1 MSLVIV
7 ESPGKCKTIQGY
19 LGHGWRVMASMGHLR
34 ALVPSLDSVGITKQ
48 FEPTYEWIKEK
59 AATIKAL
66 KEAAK
71 EATEIYVAAD
81 DDREGEFIAYSVCL
95 LLKLNPKTV
104 KRAVFHEITEA
115 AIQHAIHHPRHM
127 DMDRVHAQQARS
139 MLDMMI
145 GFTIS
150 PLLWKYVAPSLSA
163 GRCQT
168 PALRLVVER
177 EDAIQSFQATSSW
190 KLTATMRLA
199 SSSSPSF
206 GITMDDELE
215 DEESAQNYLELV
227 HATPTATVLQTST
240 KPWTESAPDPLM
252 TSTLQQ
258 QASALFHMNPQSTM
272 RIAQSL
278 YEAGHITYMRTDQA
292 VLSEDVKREA
302 REWVT
307 THVGPH
313 YVSGDTSFPHTPV
326 ETQASPHPSL
336 VETLHP
342 HTPLSGDTSFPHTPL
357 PWRESVAA
365 GDLKPPSASGGLK
378 GAAVPAQQ
386 AHEAIRPTHITTLQ
400 AGKDA
405 QEQKIYRLIWQRT
418 IQSVMSSARGE
429 TDHMTCQIDD
439 EFRWSTSWRR
449 TIHEGWKRIGQ
460 VANLDD
466 QEEEKEVPRHSLVPG
481 DRLEWTTM
489 KAEPKETKAQG
500 RYTEAQLVRAL
511 ETHGIGRPSTFAS
524 LLSVIQEKKYV
535 ECVDLPPRPVPVKE
549 WSIVPH
555 QWPPTVTALV
565 KQAGAEKKKMVPTP
579 LGRAALH
586 FLLTHVEDLFAYAFT
601 AHMERRL
608 DAIAEGTE
616 RGATL
621 LADIWRSYQDRYEGL
636 LQGPKGIQGAQGQ
649 QGAQVAQGPSGQ
661 SQDHV
666 KRRTFSG
673 GLLAVQTK
681 KGPLLLKEDKAG
693 TVFYGWPKKATWDS
707 LTDEEAHAFVKSHV
721 EEHTNTLGEWKGTPL
736 IRKKGKFG
744 EYVQWGTISV
754 SLVQGESLEALQARL
769 EAKEA
774 GGVLATFASYVIRNG
789 PYGPYIIKTSV
800 QKKQFVSL
808 PKGVDPAALTEK
820 EVAALYQLGLQSK
833 KKRPS

>member
-34 ALVPSLDSVGITKQ
+34 ALVPALDSVGITRE

-59 AATIKAL
+59 ATTIKAL

-104 KRAVFHEITEA
+104 KRAVFHEITET
-115 AIQHAIHHPRHM
+115 AIQQAIHHPRHM
-127 DMDRVHAQQARS
+127 DMNRVHAQQARS

-177 EDAIQSFQATSSW
+177 EDAIQSFQASSSW
-190 KLTATMRLA
+190 KLTAMMRPL
-199 SSSSPSF
+199 SSSSPASAF
-206 GITMDDELE
+206 LVTMDDELE

-227 HATPTATVLQTST
+227 HATPQATVLHTAT

-292 VLSEDVKREA
+292 VLSEDVKQEA
-302 REWVT
+302 REWVVAN
-307 THVGPH
+307 VGQNYIMAEGLKPTK
-313 YVSGDTSFPHTPV
+313 SLK
-326 ETQASPHPSL
+326 TQS
-336 VETLHP
+336 
-342 HTPLSGDTSFPHTPL
+342 
-357 PWRESVAA
+357 
-365 GDLKPPSASGGLK
+365 GDLKE
-378 GAAVPAQQ
+378 AVAAQQ

-418 IQSVMSSARGE
+418 VQSVMSSARGE
-429 TDHMTCQIDD
+429 TDHMTCQIDE

-460 VANLDD
+460 VANLDEED
-466 QEEEKEVPRHSLVPG
+466 EKAKEEKEVPRLVPG

-524 LLSVIQEKKYV
+524 LLSIIQEKKYV
-535 ECVDLPPRPVPVKE
+535 ECVDLPPRPVSVKE
-549 WSIVPH
+549 WSLVPH
-555 QWPPTVTALV
+555 QWPPTVTAFM
-565 KQAGAEKKKMVPTP
+565 KQVGAEKKKMVPTP
-579 LGRAALH
+579 LGRAVLH
-586 FLLTHVEDLFAYAFT
+586 FLLTHMEDLFAYAFT
-601 AHMERRL
+601 ARMERRL
-608 DAIAEGTE
+608 DSIAEGAE
-616 RGATL
+616 EGATL
-621 LADIWRSYQDRYEGL
+621 LADTWRSYQDRYEGL
-636 LQGPKGIQGAQGQ
+636 LQGQKGQQGPLGQQQEAQGAQL
-649 QGAQVAQGPSGQ
+649 
-661 SQDHV
+661 
-666 KRRTFSG
+666 KRRTFSE

-681 KGPLLLKEDKAG
+681 KGPLLLKEGATKED
-693 TVFYGWPKKATWDS
+693 TIFYGWPKKATWDS
-707 LTDEEAHAFVKSHV
+707 LTDEEAHAFVKSHQEEKKEQAGV
-721 EEHTNTLGEWKGTPL
+721 EIGAWKGTPM

-744 EYVQWGTISV
+744 EYVQWGTVSV

-774 GGVLATFASYVIRNG
+774 GGSAVLATFASYVIRNG
-789 PYGPYIIKTSV
+789 PYGPYIMKTSV
-800 QKKQFVSL
+800 QKKQYVSL

>member
-34 ALVPSLDSVGITKQ
+34 ALVPALDSVGITRE

-59 AATIKAL
+59 STTIKAL

-71 EATEIYVAAD
+71 DATEIYVAAD

-127 DMDRVHAQQARS
+127 DMNRVHAQQARA

-145 GFTIS
+145 GFTMS

-177 EDAIQSFQATSSW
+177 EDAIQSFQASSSW
-190 KLTATMRLA
+190 KLTAMMRPLA
-199 SSSSPSF
+199 SSSSSASASCF
-206 GITMDDELE
+206 GMTMDDELE

-227 HATPTATVLQTST
+227 HATPHATVLHTAT

-292 VLSEDVKREA
+292 VLSEDVKQEA
-302 REWVT
+302 REWVVAN
-307 THVGPH
+307 VGQN
-313 YVSGDTSFPHTPV
+313 YIMA
-326 ETQASPHPSL
+326 E
-336 VETLHP
+336 
-342 HTPLSGDTSFPHTPL
+342 
-357 PWRESVAA
+357 
-365 GDLKPPSASGGLK
+365 DLKPQAGVLK
-378 GAAVPAQQ
+378 EAVPAQQ

-418 IQSVMSSARGE
+418 VQSVMSSARGE
-429 TDHMTCQIDD
+429 TDHMTCRIDE

-460 VANLDD
+460 VANLDED
-466 QEEEKEVPRHSLVPG
+466 DEKAKEEKDTPRLVPG
-481 DRLEWTTM
+481 DRLEWTMM

-524 LLSVIQEKKYV
+524 LLSIIQEKKYV

-549 WSIVPH
+549 LSLVPN

-565 KQAGAEKKKMVPTP
+565 RQVGAEKKKMVPTP
-579 LGRAALH
+579 LGRAVLH
-586 FLLTHVEDLFAYAFT
+586 FLLTHMEDLFAYAFT
-601 AHMERRL
+601 ARMERRL

-616 RGATL
+616 EVAML
-621 LADIWRSYQDRYEGL
+621 LADTWRSYQDRYEGL
-636 LQGPKGIQGAQGQ
+636 LQGQQGPLGQ
-649 QGAQVAQGPSGQ
+649 QGSLGQQGPLGQQQGQ
-661 SQDHV
+661 SE
-666 KRRTFSG
+666 KRRTFSE

-681 KGPLLLKEDKAG
+681 KGPLLLKEGTKGD

-707 LTDEEAHAFVKSHV
+707 LTDEEAHAFVKSHTKEQ
-721 EEHTNTLGEWKGTPL
+721 EEEIGEWKGTPM

-744 EYVQWGTISV
+744 EYVQWGTVSV

-774 GGVLATFASYVIRNG
+774 GGSAVLATFASYVIRNG
-789 PYGPYIIKTSV
+789 PYGPYIMKTSV
-800 QKKQFVSL
+800 QKKQYVSL

>member
-1 MSLVIV
+1 
-7 ESPGKCKTIQGY
+7 
-19 LGHGWRVMASMGHLR
+19 MASMGHLR
-34 ALVPSLDSVGITKQ
+34 ALVPALDSVGITKQ

-115 AIQHAIHHPRHM
+115 AIQYAIRHPRHM
-127 DMDRVHAQQARS
+127 DMNRVHAQQARS

-190 KLTATMRLA
+190 KLTAMMRLA
-199 SSSSPSF
+199 SSSSSSSF
-206 GITMDDELE
+206 PMTMDDELE
-215 DEESAQNYLELV
+215 DEESAKNYLELV
-227 HATPTATVLQTST
+227 HATPQATVLHTAT
-240 KPWTESAPDPLM
+240 KAWTESAPDPLM

-302 REWVT
+302 REWV
-307 THVGPH
+307 VANMGPH
-313 YVSGDTSFPHTPV
+313 YIMA
-326 ETQASPHPSL
+326 E
-336 VETLHP
+336 
-342 HTPLSGDTSFPHTPL
+342 
-357 PWRESVAA
+357 
-365 GDLKPPSASGGLK
+365 DLKPPRAAGGLK
-378 GAAVPAQQ
+378 GASGGAKREGCGDTPAKGGQCVS

-429 TDHMTCQIDD
+429 TDHMTCRIDE

-460 VANLDD
+460 VANLDED
-466 QEEEKEVPRHSLVPG
+466 EDTKEENAVPRCVPG

-524 LLSVIQEKKYV
+524 LLSIIQEKKYV

-549 WSIVPH
+549 WSIVPR
-555 QWPPTVTALV
+555 QWPPTATALV
-565 KQAGAEKKKMVPTP
+565 KQVGAEKKKMVPTS
-579 LGRAALH
+579 LGRSVLH

-601 AHMERRL
+601 ARMEGRL
-608 DAIAEGTE
+608 DAIAEGSE
-616 RGATL
+616 EGATL
-621 LADIWRSYQDRYEGL
+621 LADTWRSYQDRYEGL
-636 LQGPKGIQGAQGQ
+636 LQGPKGQSQGQ
-649 QGAQVAQGPSGQ
+649 P
-661 SQDHV
+661 DHV
-666 KRRTFSG
+666 KRRTFSE

-681 KGPLLLKEDKAG
+681 KGPLLLKEGATKAD

-707 LTDEEAHAFVKSHV
+707 LTDEEAHAFVKSHAEELV
-721 EEHTNTLGEWKGTPL
+721 EIGEWKGTPM

-744 EYVQWGTISV
+744 EYVQWGAVSV

-774 GGVLATFASYVIRNG
+774 GGSAVIATFASYVIRNG
-789 PYGPYIIKTSV
+789 PYGPYIMKTSV
-800 QKKQFVSL
+800 QKKQYVSL
-808 PKGVDPAALTEK
+808 PKGVDPTALTEK

>member
-34 ALVPSLDSVGITKQ
+34 ALVPALDSVGITKQ

-115 AIQHAIHHPRHM
+115 AIQHAIQHPRHM
-127 DMDRVHAQQARS
+127 DMNRVHAQQARA

-177 EDAIQSFQATSSW
+177 EDAIQSFQASSSW
-190 KLTATMRLA
+190 KLTAMMRPA
-199 SSSSPSF
+199 SPSSSPPFSM
-206 GITMDDELE
+206 TMDDELE

-227 HATPTATVLQTST
+227 HATPHATVLHTAT

-292 VLSEDVKREA
+292 VLSEDVKQEA
-302 REWVT
+302 REWVVAN
-307 THVGPH
+307 VGPT
-313 YVSGDTSFPHTPV
+313 YVSGDTSFV
-326 ETQASPHPSL
+326 
-336 VETLHP
+336 LHKR
-342 HTPLSGDTSFPHTPL
+342 TPL

-365 GDLKPPSASGGLK
+365 GDLNPSSAGLK
-378 GAAVPAQQ
+378 GASAGAKREGYGDTPAKGGQCVS

-418 IQSVMSSARGE
+418 VQSIMSSARGE
-429 TDHMTCQIDD
+429 TDHMTCQIDE
-439 EFRWSTSWRR
+439 EFRWSTSWKR

-460 VANLDD
+460 VANLDEE
-466 QEEEKEVPRHSLVPG
+466 QEEKEKEKEKEAPRLVPG

-524 LLSVIQEKKYV
+524 LLSIIQEKKYV

-549 WSIVPH
+549 WSLVPH

-565 KQAGAEKKKMVPTP
+565 RQVGAEKKKMVPTP
-579 LGRAALH
+579 LGRAVLH
-586 FLLTHVEDLFAYAFT
+586 FLLTHMEDLFAYAFT
-601 AHMERRL
+601 ARMEWRL
-608 DAIAEGTE
+608 DAIAEGAE
-616 RGATL
+616 EGATL
-621 LADIWRSYQDRYEGL
+621 LADTWRSYQDRYEGL
-636 LQGPKGIQGAQGQ
+636 LQGQKDLKGQ
-649 QGAQVAQGPSGQ
+649 QVPLGP

-666 KRRTFSG
+666 KRRTFSE

-681 KGPLLLKEDKAG
+681 KGPLLLKEGATKAD

-707 LTDEEAHAFVKSHV
+707 LTDEEAHAFVKSHQEEKKEQAGV
-721 EEHTNTLGEWKGTPL
+721 EMGEWKGTPM

-744 EYVQWGTISV
+744 EYVQWGTVSV
-754 SLVQGESLEALQARL
+754 SLVQGESLDALQARL

-774 GGVLATFASYVIRNG
+774 GGSAVLATFASYVIRNG
-789 PYGPYIIKTSV
+789 PYGPYIMKTSV
-800 QKKQFVSL
+800 QKKQYVSL

>member
-34 ALVPSLDSVGITKQ
+34 ALVPALDSVGITRE

-59 AATIKAL
+59 ATTIKAL

-104 KRAVFHEITEA
+104 KRAVFHEITET
-115 AIQHAIHHPRHM
+115 AIQQAIHHPRHM
-127 DMDRVHAQQARS
+127 DMNRVHAQQARS

-177 EDAIQSFQATSSW
+177 EDAIQSFQASSSW
-190 KLTATMRLA
+190 KLTAMMRPL
-199 SSSSPSF
+199 SSSSPASAF
-206 GITMDDELE
+206 LVTMDDELE

-227 HATPTATVLQTST
+227 HATPQATVLHTAT

-292 VLSEDVKREA
+292 VLSEDVKQEA
-302 REWVT
+302 REWVVAN
-307 THVGPH
+307 VGQN
-313 YVSGDTSFPHTPV
+313 YIMAEDLK
-326 ETQASPHPSL
+326 TQ
-336 VETLHP
+336 
-342 HTPLSGDTSFPHTPL
+342 
-357 PWRESVAA
+357 A
-365 GDLKPPSASGGLK
+365 GDLKE
-378 GAAVPAQQ
+378 AVAAQQ

-418 IQSVMSSARGE
+418 VQSVMSSARGE
-429 TDHMTCQIDD
+429 TDHMTCQIDE

-460 VANLDD
+460 VANLDEED
-466 QEEEKEVPRHSLVPG
+466 EKAKEEKEVPRLVPG

-524 LLSVIQEKKYV
+524 LLSIIQEKKYV
-535 ECVDLPPRPVPVKE
+535 ECVDLPPRPVSVKE
-549 WSIVPH
+549 WSLVPH
-555 QWPPTVTALV
+555 QWPPTVTAFM
-565 KQAGAEKKKMVPTP
+565 KQVGAEKKKMVPTP
-579 LGRAALH
+579 LGRAVLH
-586 FLLTHVEDLFAYAFT
+586 FLLTHMEDLFAYAFT
-601 AHMERRL
+601 ARMERRL
-608 DAIAEGTE
+608 DSIAEGAE
-616 RGATL
+616 EGATL
-621 LADIWRSYQDRYEGL
+621 LADTWRSYQDRYEGL
-636 LQGPKGIQGAQGQ
+636 LQGQKGQQGPLGQQQEAQGAQL
-649 QGAQVAQGPSGQ
+649 
-661 SQDHV
+661 
-666 KRRTFSG
+666 KRRTFSE

-681 KGPLLLKEDKAG
+681 KGPLLLKEGATKED
-693 TVFYGWPKKATWDS
+693 TIFYGWPKKATWDS
-707 LTDEEAHAFVKSHV
+707 LTDEEAHAFVKSHQEEKKEQAGV
-721 EEHTNTLGEWKGTPL
+721 EIGAWKGTPM

-744 EYVQWGTISV
+744 EYVQWGTVSV
-754 SLVQGESLEALQARL
+754 SLVQGESLEALQASL

-774 GGVLATFASYVIRNG
+774 GGSAVLATFASYVIRNG
-789 PYGPYIIKTSV
+789 PYGPYIMKTSV
-800 QKKQFVSL
+800 QKKQYVSL

>member
-1 MSLVIV
+1 
-7 ESPGKCKTIQGY
+7 
-19 LGHGWRVMASMGHLR
+19 MASMGHLR
-34 ALVPSLDSVGITKQ
+34 ALVPALDSVGIAKQ

-104 KRAVFHEITEA
+104 KRSVFHEITEA
-115 AIQHAIHHPRHM
+115 AIQHAIRHPRHM
-127 DMDRVHAQQARS
+127 DMNRVHAQQARS

-190 KLTATMRLA
+190 KLTAMMRLA
-199 SSSSPSF
+199 SSSSLSSPSSSPF
-206 GITMDDELE
+206 PMTMDDELE
-215 DEESAQNYLELV
+215 DEASAQNYLELV
-227 HATPTATVLQTST
+227 HATPHATVLHTSM
-240 KPWTESAPDPLM
+240 KAWTESAPDPLM

-307 THVGPH
+307 AHVGPH
-313 YVSGDTSFPHTPV
+313 YVSPEDLKAP
-326 ETQASPHPSL
+326 
-336 VETLHP
+336 
-342 HTPLSGDTSFPHTPL
+342 
-357 PWRESVAA
+357 SVA
-365 GDLKPPSASGGLK
+365 GGLK
-378 GAAVPAQQ
+378 GSAGGAKREGCGQSSLAEAASLVDTPAKGGQCVSAQQ
-386 AHEAIRPTHITTLQ
+386 AHEAIRPTHLTTLQ

-429 TDHMTCQIDD
+429 TDHMTCQIDE

-460 VANLDD
+460 VANLDED
-466 QEEEKEVPRHSLVPG
+466 EEEKEAPRRSLVPG

-565 KQAGAEKKKMVPTP
+565 KQVGAEKKKMVPTP

-616 RGATL
+616 EGATL
-621 LADIWRSYQDRYEGL
+621 LADTWRSYQDRYEGL
-636 LQGPKGIQGAQGQ
+636 LQGQKGQQGQ
-649 QGAQVAQGPSGQ
+649 QGAQGQ
-661 SQDHV
+661 QDHV
-666 KRRTFSG
+666 KRRTFSE

-681 KGPLLLKEDKAG
+681 KGPLLLKEGATKAD

-707 LTDEEAHAFVKSHV
+707 LTDEEAHAFVKSHA
-721 EEHTNTLGEWKGTPL
+721 EEQEGEEIGEWKGTPM

-744 EYVQWGTISV
+744 EYVQWGAVSV

-769 EAKEA
+769 EAKET
-774 GGVLATFASYVIRNG
+774 GGSAVLATFASYVIRNG
-789 PYGPYIIKTSV
+789 PYGPYIMKTSI
-800 QKKQFVSL
+800 QKKQYVSL

>member
-34 ALVPSLDSVGITKQ
+34 ALVPALDSVGITKQ

-81 DDREGEFIAYSVCL
+81 DDREGEFIAYSVI
-95 LLKLNPKTV
+95 
-104 KRAVFHEITEA
+104 R
-115 AIQHAIHHPRHM
+115 HPRHM
-127 DMDRVHAQQARS
+127 DMNRVHAQQARS

-190 KLTATMRLA
+190 KLTAMMRLA
-199 SSSSPSF
+199 SSPSSSF
-206 GITMDDELE
+206 PMTMDDELE
-215 DEESAQNYLELV
+215 DEESAKNYLELV
-227 HATPTATVLQTST
+227 HATPQATVLHTAT
-240 KPWTESAPDPLM
+240 KAWTESAPDPLM

-302 REWVT
+302 REWVVAN
-307 THVGPH
+307 VGPH
-313 YVSGDTSFPHTPV
+313 YVSP
-326 ETQASPHPSL
+326 E
-336 VETLHP
+336 
-342 HTPLSGDTSFPHTPL
+342 
-357 PWRESVAA
+357 
-365 GDLKPPSASGGLK
+365 DLKPPRAAGGLK
-378 GAAVPAQQ
+378 GASGGAKREGCGQSSLAEAASLVDTPAKGGQCVS

-429 TDHMTCQIDD
+429 TDHMTCRIDE

-460 VANLDD
+460 VANLDED
-466 QEEEKEVPRHSLVPG
+466 EDTKEENAVPRCVPG

-524 LLSVIQEKKYV
+524 LLSIIQEKKYV

-565 KQAGAEKKKMVPTP
+565 KQVGAEKKKMVPTS
-579 LGRAALH
+579 LGRSVLH

-601 AHMERRL
+601 ARMERRL
-608 DAIAEGTE
+608 DAIAEGSE
-616 RGATL
+616 EGATL
-621 LADIWRSYQDRYEGL
+621 LADTWRSYQDRYEGL
-636 LQGPKGIQGAQGQ
+636 LQGPKGQSQGQQGAQGQ
-649 QGAQVAQGPSGQ
+649 QVAQGPQGPQGAQGQ
-661 SQDHV
+661 PDHV
-666 KRRTFSG
+666 KRRTFSE

-681 KGPLLLKEDKAG
+681 KGPLLLKEGATKAD

-707 LTDEEAHAFVKSHV
+707 LTDEEAHAFVRQTEQAAERV
-721 EEHTNTLGEWKGTPL
+721 ELGEWKGTPM

-744 EYVQWGTISV
+744 EYVQWGAVSV

-774 GGVLATFASYVIRNG
+774 GGSAVIVTFASYVIRNG
-789 PYGPYIIKTSV
+789 PYGPYIMKTSV
-800 QKKQFVSL
+800 QKKQYVSL
-808 PKGVDPAALTEK
+808 PKGVDPTALAEK

>member
-34 ALVPSLDSVGITKQ
+34 ALVPALESVGITRE

-71 EATEIYVAAD
+71 EATEVYVAAD

-95 LLKLNPKTV
+95 LLKLNPKTA

-127 DMDRVHAQQARS
+127 DMNRVHAQQARS

-190 KLTATMRLA
+190 KLTAMMRPLYA
-199 SSSSPSF
+199 SSSAVPSPAF
-206 GITMDDELE
+206 LVTMDDELE

-227 HATPTATVLQTST
+227 HATPHATVLHTAT
-240 KPWTESAPDPLM
+240 KPWKESAPDPLM

-302 REWVT
+302 REWVADN
-307 THVGPH
+307 VGPH
-313 YVSGDTSFPHTPV
+313 YVSPEDLKAP
-326 ETQASPHPSL
+326 
-336 VETLHP
+336 
-342 HTPLSGDTSFPHTPL
+342 
-357 PWRESVAA
+357 SVAA
-365 GDLKPPSASGGLK
+365 GDLKPTKGLK
-378 GAAVPAQQ
+378 GASGDLKEAVAAQQ
-386 AHEAIRPTHITTLQ
+386 AHEAIRPTHIATLQ

-418 IQSVMSSARGE
+418 VQSVMSSARGE
-429 TDHMTCQIDD
+429 TDQMTCRIDE

-460 VANLDD
+460 VANLD
-466 QEEEKEVPRHSLVPG
+466 QEEQEKKKEEKEAQQEKDSPLRSLTPG

-535 ECVDLPPRPVPVKE
+535 VCMDLPPRPVPVKE
-549 WSIVPH
+549 WSLVPH
-555 QWPPTVTALV
+555 QWPPTVTASV
-565 KQAGAEKKKMVPTP
+565 KQVGAEKKKMVPTP

-586 FLLTHVEDLFAYAFT
+586 FLLTHMEDLFAYTFT

-608 DAIAEGTE
+608 DAIAEGE
-616 RGATL
+616 EEGAIL
-621 LADIWRSYQDRYEGL
+621 LRDIWRSYQDRYEGL
-636 LQGPKGIQGAQGQ
+636 LQGPKGPQEPKGPQGPQGPQGQ
-649 QGAQVAQGPSGQ
+649 QGQ
-661 SQDHV
+661 QDHV
-666 KRRTFSG
+666 KRRTFSE

-681 KGPLLLKEDKAG
+681 KGPLLLKEGATKAD

-707 LTDEEAHAFVKSHV
+707 LTDEEAHAFVKSHAKEQM
-721 EEHTNTLGEWKGTPL
+721 EETLGEWKGTPM

-744 EYVQWGTISV
+744 EYVQWGAISV

-774 GGVLATFASYVIRNG
+774 GGSAVLATFASYVIRNG
-789 PYGPYIIKTSV
+789 PYGPYIMKTSV
-800 QKKQFVSL
+800 QKKQYVSL

>member
-19 LGHGWRVMASMGHLR
+19 LGQGWRVMASMGHLR
-34 ALVPSLDSVGITKQ
+34 ALVPALDSVGITKQ

-115 AIQHAIHHPRHM
+115 AIQHAIRHPRHM
-127 DMDRVHAQQARS
+127 DMNRVHAQQARS

-190 KLTATMRLA
+190 KLTAMMRPLV
-199 SSSSPSF
+199 SSLPSPLPF
-206 GITMDDELE
+206 GMTMDDELE

-227 HATPTATVLQTST
+227 HATPHATVLHTST
-240 KPWTESAPDPLM
+240 KAWTESAPDPLM

-292 VLSEDVKREA
+292 VLSEDVKKEA

-307 THVGPH
+307 THVGPT
-313 YVSGDTSFPHTPV
+313 YVSP
-326 ETQASPHPSL
+326 E
-336 VETLHP
+336 
-342 HTPLSGDTSFPHTPL
+342 
-357 PWRESVAA
+357 
-365 GDLKPPSASGGLK
+365 DLKPTAGGLK
-378 GAAVPAQQ
+378 EAVAAQQ

-418 IQSVMSSARGE
+418 VQSIMSSARGE
-429 TDHMTCQIDD
+429 TDHMTCHIDE

-460 VANLDD
+460 VANLDED
-466 QEEEKEVPRHSLVPG
+466 EEGKDKKEQDSPLRSLVPG

-549 WSIVPH
+549 WSLVPH
-555 QWPPTVTALV
+555 QWPPTATALV
-565 KQAGAEKKKMVPTP
+565 KQVGAEKKKMVPTP

-586 FLLTHVEDLFAYAFT
+586 FLLTHMEDLFAYSFT

-608 DAIAEGTE
+608 DAIAEGAE
-616 RGATL
+616 EGVTL
-621 LADIWRSYQDRYEGL
+621 LADTWRSYQDRYERL
-636 LQGPKGIQGAQGQ
+636 LQGPKDLQGQ
-649 QGAQVAQGPSGQ
+649 PDTQGKQGQP
-661 SQDHV
+661 DHV
-666 KRRTFSG
+666 KRRTFSE

-681 KGPLLLKEDKAG
+681 KGPLLLKEGATKGD
-693 TVFYGWPKKATWDS
+693 TIFYGWPKKATWDS
-707 LTDEEAHAFVKSHV
+707 LTDEEAHAFVKSQAK
-721 EEHTNTLGEWKGTPL
+721 EQAELGEWKGTPL

-744 EYVQWGTISV
+744 EYVQWGTVSV

-769 EAKEA
+769 EAKET
-774 GGVLATFASYVIRNG
+774 GGSAVLATFASYVIRNG
-789 PYGPYIIKTSV
+789 PYGPYIMKTSV
-800 QKKQFVSL
+800 QKKQYVSL
-808 PKGVDPAALTEK
+808 PNGVDPAALTEK

>member
-34 ALVPSLDSVGITKQ
+34 ALVPALDSVGITKQ

-127 DMDRVHAQQARS
+127 DMNRVHAQQARA

-177 EDAIQSFQATSSW
+177 EDAIQSFQASSSW
-190 KLTATMRLA
+190 KLTAMMRPL
-199 SSSSPSF
+199 SSSSPASAF
-206 GITMDDELE
+206 LVTMDDELE

-227 HATPTATVLQTST
+227 HATPHATVLHTAT

-292 VLSEDVKREA
+292 VLSEDVKQEA

-307 THVGPH
+307 TNVGPT
-313 YVSGDTSFPHTPV
+313 YL
-326 ETQASPHPSL
+326 SPEDLKP
-336 VETLHP
+336 
-342 HTPLSGDTSFPHTPL
+342 D
-357 PWRESVAA
+357 SVAA
-365 GDLKPPSASGGLK
+365 GLKGASGGAKREGCGDTPAK
-378 GAAVPAQQ
+378 GGQCVS

-418 IQSVMSSARGE
+418 VQSVMSSARGE
-429 TDHMTCQIDD
+429 TDHMRCRIDE

-460 VANLDD
+460 VANLDEE
-466 QEEEKEVPRHSLVPG
+466 QEQEEKEKEKEKVVPRLVPG

-524 LLSVIQEKKYV
+524 LLSIIQEKKYV

-549 WSIVPH
+549 WSLVPH

-565 KQAGAEKKKMVPTP
+565 KQVGAEKKKMVPTP
-579 LGRAALH
+579 LGRAVLH
-586 FLLTHVEDLFAYAFT
+586 FLLTHMEDLFAYTFT

-608 DAIAEGTE
+608 DAIAEGGE
-616 RGATL
+616 EGATL
-621 LADIWRSYQDRYEGL
+621 LRDTWRSYQDRYEGL
-636 LQGPKGIQGAQGQ
+636 LQGPSGQLQGAQDPKDQ
-649 QGAQVAQGPSGQ
+649 
-661 SQDHV
+661 HV
-666 KRRTFSG
+666 KRRTFSE

-681 KGPLLLKEDKAG
+681 KGPLLLKEGITKAD

-707 LTDEEAHAFVKSHV
+707 LTNEEAHAFVKSHQEEKKEQAGV
-721 EEHTNTLGEWKGTPL
+721 EVGEWKGTPM

-744 EYVQWGTISV
+744 EYVQWGAISV

-774 GGVLATFASYVIRNG
+774 GGSAVLATFASYVIRNG
-789 PYGPYIIKTSV
+789 PYGPYIMKTSV
-800 QKKQFVSL
+800 QKKQYVSL

>member
-34 ALVPSLDSVGITKQ
+34 ALVPALESVGITKQ

-127 DMDRVHAQQARS
+127 DMNRVHAQQARS

-190 KLTATMRLA
+190 KLTAMMRPLSA
-199 SSSSPSF
+199 PSSAPF

-227 HATPTATVLQTST
+227 HATPHATVLHTAT

-302 REWVT
+302 REWVADN
-307 THVGPH
+307 VGPT
-313 YVSGDTSFPHTPV
+313 YVSP
-326 ETQASPHPSL
+326 E
-336 VETLHP
+336 
-342 HTPLSGDTSFPHTPL
+342 
-357 PWRESVAA
+357 
-365 GDLKPPSASGGLK
+365 DLKAAAAGGLK
-378 GAAVPAQQ
+378 EAVAAQQ

-418 IQSVMSSARGE
+418 VQSVMSSARGE
-429 TDHMTCQIDD
+429 TDHMTCRIDE

-460 VANLDD
+460 VANLD
-466 QEEEKEVPRHSLVPG
+466 QEDDEKEKEVPRHSLTPG
-481 DRLEWTTM
+481 DRLEWMSM

-549 WSIVPH
+549 WSLVPH
-555 QWPPTVTALV
+555 QWPPTATSLV
-565 KQAGAEKKKMVPTP
+565 KQVGAEKKKMVPTP

-586 FLLTHVEDLFAYAFT
+586 FLLTHMEDLFAYTFT

-608 DAIAEGTE
+608 DAIAEGE
-616 RGATL
+616 EEVVTL
-621 LADIWRSYQDRYEGL
+621 LRDTWRSYQDRYEGL
-636 LQGPKGIQGAQGQ
+636 LQGQQAPLGQ
-649 QGAQVAQGPSGQ
+649 QGQP
-661 SQDHV
+661 DHV
-666 KRRTFSG
+666 KRRTFSE

-681 KGPLLLKEDKAG
+681 KGPLLLKEGSTKAD

-707 LTDEEAHAFVKSHV
+707 LTDEEAHAFVKSQKEQAEQAEQV
-721 EEHTNTLGEWKGTPL
+721 VGEWKGTPM

-744 EYVQWGTISV
+744 EYVQWGAISV
-754 SLVQGESLEALQARL
+754 SLVQGESMEALQARL

-774 GGVLATFASYVIRNG
+774 GGSAVLATFASYVIRNG
-789 PYGPYIIKTSV
+789 PYGPYIMKTSV
-800 QKKQFVSL
+800 QKKQYVSL

>member
-34 ALVPSLDSVGITKQ
+34 ALVPALDSVGITRE

-127 DMDRVHAQQARS
+127 DMNRVHAQQARS

-190 KLTATMRLA
+190 KLTAMMRPLTA
-199 SSSSPSF
+199 SASAPSPAPF

-227 HATPTATVLQTST
+227 HATPIATVLHTAT

-302 REWVT
+302 REWVVAN
-307 THVGPH
+307 VGPT
-313 YVSGDTSFPHTPV
+313 YI
-326 ETQASPHPSL
+326 SP
-336 VETLHP
+336 E
-342 HTPLSGDTSFPHTPL
+342 
-357 PWRESVAA
+357 
-365 GDLKPPSASGGLK
+365 DLKPISGGLK
-378 GAAVPAQQ
+378 EAVAAQQ

-418 IQSVMSSARGE
+418 VQSIMSSARGE
-429 TDHMTCQIDD
+429 TDHMTCRIDE

-460 VANLDD
+460 VANLD
-466 QEEEKEVPRHSLVPG
+466 QEDEKEDNKDSPLRSLVPG

-549 WSIVPH
+549 WSLVPH
-555 QWPPTVTALV
+555 QWPPTSTSLV
-565 KQAGAEKKKMVPTP
+565 KQVGAEKKKMVPTP

-586 FLLTHVEDLFAYAFT
+586 FLLTHMEDLFAYTFT

-608 DAIAEGTE
+608 DAIAEGE
-616 RGATL
+616 EEVVTL
-621 LADIWRSYQDRYEGL
+621 LSDTWRSYQDRYEGL
-636 LQGPKGIQGAQGQ
+636 LKGPSGPKGQQAPLGQQASLGQ
-649 QGAQVAQGPSGQ
+649 QGQP
-661 SQDHV
+661 DHV
-666 KRRTFSG
+666 KRRTFSE

-681 KGPLLLKEDKAG
+681 KGPLLLKEGATKGD

-707 LTDEEAHAFVKSHV
+707 LTDEEAHAFVKSHQ
-721 EEHTNTLGEWKGTPL
+721 ELGETLGEWKGTPM

-744 EYVQWGTISV
+744 EYVQWGVISV

-774 GGVLATFASYVIRNG
+774 GGSAVLATFASYVIRNG
-789 PYGPYIIKTSV
+789 PYGPYIMKTSV
-800 QKKQFVSL
+800 QKKQYVSL

>member
-1 MSLVIV
+1 M
-7 ESPGKCKTIQGY
+7 
-19 LGHGWRVMASMGHLR
+19 
-34 ALVPSLDSVGITKQ
+34 
-48 FEPTYEWIKEK
+48 
-59 AATIKAL
+59 
-66 KEAAK
+66 
-71 EATEIYVAAD
+71 
-81 DDREGEFIAYSVCL
+81 
-95 LLKLNPKTV
+95 
-104 KRAVFHEITEA
+104 
-115 AIQHAIHHPRHM
+115 
-127 DMDRVHAQQARS
+127 
-139 MLDMMI
+139 
-145 GFTIS
+145 
-150 PLLWKYVAPSLSA
+150 
-163 GRCQT
+163 
-168 PALRLVVER
+168 
-177 EDAIQSFQATSSW
+177 
-190 KLTATMRLA
+190 
-199 SSSSPSF
+199 
-206 GITMDDELE
+206 TMDDELE
-215 DEESAQNYLELV
+215 DEASAQNYLELV
-227 HATPTATVLQTST
+227 HATPHATVLHTST
-240 KPWTESAPDPLM
+240 KAWTESAPDPLM

-307 THVGPH
+307 AHVGPH
-313 YVSGDTSFPHTPV
+313 YVSPEGLKAP
-326 ETQASPHPSL
+326 
-336 VETLHP
+336 
-342 HTPLSGDTSFPHTPL
+342 
-357 PWRESVAA
+357 SVA
-365 GDLKPPSASGGLK
+365 GGLK
-378 GAAVPAQQ
+378 GAAEGLKGAAEGAKREGCGDTPAKGGQCVSAQQ
-386 AHEAIRPTHITTLQ
+386 AHEAIRPTHIMTLQ

-429 TDHMTCQIDD
+429 TDHMTCQIDE

-460 VANLDD
+460 VANLDED
-466 QEEEKEVPRHSLVPG
+466 EEEKDKKEQDSPLRALVPG

-555 QWPPTVTALV
+555 QWPPTATASV
-565 KQAGAEKKKMVPTP
+565 KQVGAEKKKMVPTP

-586 FLLTHVEDLFAYAFT
+586 FLLTHMEDLFAYAFT

-616 RGATL
+616 EGATL
-621 LADIWRSYQDRYEGL
+621 LSDTWRSYQDRYEGL
-636 LQGPKGIQGAQGQ
+636 LQGQQGAQGAQGQ
-649 QGAQVAQGPSGQ
+649 QGAQGA
-661 SQDHV
+661 QDHV
-666 KRRTFSG
+666 KRRTFSE

-681 KGPLLLKEDKAG
+681 KGPLLLKEGATKAD

-707 LTDEEAHAFVKSHV
+707 LTDEEAHAFVKSQAKEQHG
-721 EEHTNTLGEWKGTPL
+721 ETLGEWKGTPM

-744 EYVQWGTISV
+744 EYVQWGTVSV

-769 EAKEA
+769 EAKET
-774 GGVLATFASYVIRNG
+774 GGSAVLATFASYVIRNG
-789 PYGPYIIKTSV
+789 PYGPYIMKTSI
-800 QKKQFVSL
+800 QKKQYVSL

>member
-7 ESPGKCKTIQGY
+7 ESPGKCKTIQEY

-34 ALVPSLDSVGITKQ
+34 ALVPALDSVGITRE

-81 DDREGEFIAYSVCL
+81 DDREGEFIAYSICL

-104 KRAVFHEITEA
+104 KRAVFHEITEV
-115 AIQHAIHHPRHM
+115 AIQHAIRHPRHM
-127 DMDRVHAQQARS
+127 DMNRVHAQQARA

-145 GFTIS
+145 GFTMS

-177 EDAIQSFQATSSW
+177 EDAIQSFQASSSW
-190 KLTATMRLA
+190 KLTATMRALL
-199 SSSSPSF
+199 SPPSLSSPF
-206 GITMDDELE
+206 GMTMDDELE

-227 HATPTATVLQTST
+227 HATPHATVLHTAT

-292 VLSEDVKREA
+292 VLSEEVKREA
-302 REWVT
+302 REWVVAN
-307 THVGPH
+307 VGPT
-313 YVSGDTSFPHTPV
+313 YVSPAGLKP
-326 ETQASPHPSL
+326 
-336 VETLHP
+336 
-342 HTPLSGDTSFPHTPL
+342 
-357 PWRESVAA
+357 AA
-365 GDLKPPSASGGLK
+365 GDLK
-378 GAAVPAQQ
+378 AAVAAQQ
-386 AHEAIRPTHITTLQ
+386 AHEAIRPTHLTTLQ

-405 QEQKIYRLIWQRT
+405 QEQRVYRLIWQRT
-418 IQSVMSSARGE
+418 IQSVMCSAKGE
-429 TDHMTCQIDD
+429 TDHLTCQIDND
-439 EFRWSTSWRR
+439 EFQWSTSWRR

-460 VANLDD
+460 VANLD
-466 QEEEKEVPRHSLVPG
+466 EESDHKDDGEKKDAPLRSLVPG

-524 LLSVIQEKKYV
+524 LLSIIQEKNYV
-535 ECVDLPPRPVPVKE
+535 TCVDLPSRPVPVTE

-555 QWPPTVTALV
+555 QWPPTATALV
-565 KQAGAEKKKMVPTP
+565 KQVGAEKKKMVPTP
-579 LGRAALH
+579 LGRSVLH
-586 FLLTHVEDLFAYAFT
+586 FLLTHMEDLFAYAFT

-608 DAIAEGTE
+608 DAIAEGAE
-616 RGATL
+616 RGTTL

-636 LQGPKGIQGAQGQ
+636 LQQKAQGGQ
-649 QGAQVAQGPSGQ
+649 QKA
-661 SQDHV
+661 QDHV

-681 KGPLLLKEDKAG
+681 KGPLLLKEGATKAD

-707 LTDEEAHAFVKSHV
+707 LTDEEAHAFVNHHQ
-721 EEHTNTLGEWKGTPL
+721 EEQHGETLGEWKGTPM

-744 EYVQWGTISV
+744 EYVQWGTVSV
-754 SLVQGESLEALQARL
+754 SLVQGETLDALQSRL
-769 EAKEA
+769 EAKDA
-774 GGVLATFASYVIRNG
+774 GGSAVLATFASYVIRNG
-789 PYGPYIIKTSV
+789 PYGPYIMKTSV
-800 QKKQFVSL
+800 QKKQYVSL

-833 KKRPS
+833 KRRPS

>member
-19 LGHGWRVMASMGHLR
+19 LGQGWRVMASMGHLR
-34 ALVPSLDSVGITKQ
+34 ALVPALDSVGITKQ

-66 KEAAK
+66 KEVAK

-115 AIQHAIHHPRHM
+115 AIQHAIRHPRHM
-127 DMDRVHAQQARS
+127 DMNRVHAQQARS

-190 KLTATMRLA
+190 KLTAMMRPLA
-199 SSSSPSF
+199 SSSPSPF
-206 GITMDDELE
+206 GMTMDDELE

-227 HATPTATVLQTST
+227 HATPHATVLHTST
-240 KPWTESAPDPLM
+240 KAWTESAPDPLM

-292 VLSEDVKREA
+292 VLSEDVKKEA

-307 THVGPH
+307 AHVGPT
-313 YVSGDTSFPHTPV
+313 YI
-326 ETQASPHPSL
+326 SP
-336 VETLHP
+336 E
-342 HTPLSGDTSFPHTPL
+342 
-357 PWRESVAA
+357 
-365 GDLKPPSASGGLK
+365 DLKGTAGGLK
-378 GAAVPAQQ
+378 EAVPAQQ
-386 AHEAIRPTHITTLQ
+386 AHEAIRPTHIATLQ

-418 IQSVMSSARGE
+418 VQSIMSSARGE
-429 TDHMTCQIDD
+429 TDHMTCQIDE

-460 VANLDD
+460 VANLDE
-466 QEEEKEVPRHSLVPG
+466 QEDEKERDNKDSPLRSLAPG

-535 ECVDLPPRPVPVKE
+535 ECVDLPSRPVPVKE
-549 WSIVPH
+549 WSLVPH
-555 QWPPTVTALV
+555 QWPPTATALV
-565 KQAGAEKKKMVPTP
+565 KQVGAEKKKMVPTP

-586 FLLTHVEDLFAYAFT
+586 FLLTHMEDLFAYTFT

-608 DAIAEGTE
+608 DAIAEGAE
-616 RGATL
+616 EGVTL
-621 LADIWRSYQDRYEGL
+621 LADTWRSYQDRYEGL
-636 LQGPKGIQGAQGQ
+636 LQGPKGQQGAQGQ
-649 QGAQVAQGPSGQ
+649 QYA
-661 SQDHV
+661 HV
-666 KRRTFSG
+666 KRSTFSE

-681 KGPLLLKEDKAG
+681 KGPLLLKEGATKAD

-707 LTDEEAHAFVKSHV
+707 LTDEEAHAFVKSQKEQAEQV
-721 EEHTNTLGEWKGTPL
+721 VGEWKGTPL

-744 EYVQWGTISV
+744 EYVQWGTMSV
-754 SLVQGESLEALQARL
+754 SLVQGESLEALRARL

-774 GGVLATFASYVIRNG
+774 GGSAVLATFASYVIRNG
-789 PYGPYIIKTSV
+789 PYGPYIMKTSV
-800 QKKQFVSL
+800 QKKQCVSL
-808 PKGVDPAALTEK
+808 PNGVDPAALTEK

>member
-1 MSLVIV
+1 
-7 ESPGKCKTIQGY
+7 
-19 LGHGWRVMASMGHLR
+19 MASMGHLR
-34 ALVPSLDSVGITKQ
+34 ALVPALESVGITRE

-127 DMDRVHAQQARS
+127 DMNRVHAQQARS

-145 GFTIS
+145 GFTMS

-190 KLTATMRLA
+190 KLTAMMRPLSA
-199 SSSSPSF
+199 PSSAPF

-227 HATPTATVLQTST
+227 HATPHATVLHTST

-307 THVGPH
+307 TNVGPT
-313 YVSGDTSFPHTPV
+313 YI
-326 ETQASPHPSL
+326 SPEDLKPAKDL
-336 VETLHP
+336 K
-342 HTPLSGDTSFPHTPL
+342 
-357 PWRESVAA
+357 AA
-365 GDLKPPSASGGLK
+365 GDLKPAKDIKAAGDLK
-378 GAAVPAQQ
+378 EAVAAQQ

-418 IQSVMSSARGE
+418 VQSVMSSARGE
-429 TDHMTCQIDD
+429 TDHMTCRIDE

-460 VANLDD
+460 VANLD
-466 QEEEKEVPRHSLVPG
+466 QEDDEKEKEVPRYSLTPG

-549 WSIVPH
+549 WSLIPH
-555 QWPPTVTALV
+555 QWPPTSTSLV
-565 KQAGAEKKKMVPTP
+565 KQVGAEKKKMVPTP

-586 FLLTHVEDLFAYAFT
+586 FLLTHMEDLFAYTFT

-608 DAIAEGTE
+608 DAIAEGE
-616 RGATL
+616 EEGATL
-621 LADIWRSYQDRYEGL
+621 LADTWRSYQDRYEGL
-636 LQGPKGIQGAQGQ
+636 LQDPKGLQGPQGQ
-649 QGAQVAQGPSGQ
+649 QGQQGQ
-661 SQDHV
+661 QDHV
-666 KRRTFSG
+666 KRRTFSE

-681 KGPLLLKEDKAG
+681 KGPLLLKEGATKAD

-707 LTDEEAHAFVKSHV
+707 LTDEEAHAFVKSHQ
-721 EEHTNTLGEWKGTPL
+721 ELGETLGEWKGTPM

-744 EYVQWGTISV
+744 EYVQWGAISV

-774 GGVLATFASYVIRNG
+774 GGSAVLATFASYVIRNG
-789 PYGPYIIKTSV
+789 PYGPYIMKTSV
-800 QKKQFVSL
+800 QKKQYVSL

>member
-34 ALVPSLDSVGITKQ
+34 ALVPALDSVGITKQ

-115 AIQHAIHHPRHM
+115 AIQYAIRHPRHM
-127 DMDRVHAQQARS
+127 DMNRVHAQQARS

-190 KLTATMRLA
+190 KLTAMMRLA
-199 SSSSPSF
+199 SSSSSSSF
-206 GITMDDELE
+206 PMTMDDELE
-215 DEESAQNYLELV
+215 DEESAKNYLELV
-227 HATPTATVLQTST
+227 HATPQATVLHTAT
-240 KPWTESAPDPLM
+240 KAWTESAPDPLM

-302 REWVT
+302 REWVMAN
-307 THVGPH
+307 VGPH
-313 YVSGDTSFPHTPV
+313 YIMA
-326 ETQASPHPSL
+326 E
-336 VETLHP
+336 
-342 HTPLSGDTSFPHTPL
+342 
-357 PWRESVAA
+357 
-365 GDLKPPSASGGLK
+365 DLKPQKAPRV
-378 GAAVPAQQ
+378 AAEDVKPQQ

-429 TDHMTCQIDD
+429 TDHMTCRIDE

-460 VANLDD
+460 VANLDED
-466 QEEEKEVPRHSLVPG
+466 EDTKEENAVPRCVPG

-524 LLSVIQEKKYV
+524 LLSIIQEKKYV

-565 KQAGAEKKKMVPTP
+565 KQVGAEKKKMVPTS
-579 LGRAALH
+579 LGRSVLH

-601 AHMERRL
+601 ARMEGRL
-608 DAIAEGTE
+608 DAIAEGSE
-616 RGATL
+616 EGATL
-621 LADIWRSYQDRYEGL
+621 LADTWRSYQDRYEGL
-636 LQGPKGIQGAQGQ
+636 LQGPKGQSQGQ
-649 QGAQVAQGPSGQ
+649 QGAQGQ
-661 SQDHV
+661 PDHV
-666 KRRTFSG
+666 KRRTFSE

-681 KGPLLLKEDKAG
+681 KGPLLLKEGATKAD

-707 LTDEEAHAFVKSHV
+707 LTDEEAHAFVKSHTEELV
-721 EEHTNTLGEWKGTPL
+721 EMGEWKGTPM

-744 EYVQWGTISV
+744 EYVQWGAVSV

-774 GGVLATFASYVIRNG
+774 GGSAVIATFASYVIRNG
-789 PYGPYIIKTSV
+789 PYGPYIMKTSV
-800 QKKQFVSL
+800 QKKQYVSL
-808 PKGVDPAALTEK
+808 PKGVDPTALTEK

>member
-34 ALVPSLDSVGITKQ
+34 ALVPALDSVGITRE

-59 AATIKAL
+59 STTIKAL

-71 EATEIYVAAD
+71 DATEIYVAAD

-127 DMDRVHAQQARS
+127 DMNRVHAQQARA

-145 GFTIS
+145 GFTMS

-177 EDAIQSFQATSSW
+177 EDAIQSFQASSSW
-190 KLTATMRLA
+190 KLTAMMRPLA
-199 SSSSPSF
+199 SASASCF
-206 GITMDDELE
+206 GMTMDDELE

-227 HATPTATVLQTST
+227 HATPHATVLHTAT

-292 VLSEDVKREA
+292 VLSEDVKQEA
-302 REWVT
+302 REWVVAN
-307 THVGPH
+307 VGQN
-313 YVSGDTSFPHTPV
+313 YIMA
-326 ETQASPHPSL
+326 E
-336 VETLHP
+336 
-342 HTPLSGDTSFPHTPL
+342 
-357 PWRESVAA
+357 
-365 GDLKPPSASGGLK
+365 DLKPQAGVLK
-378 GAAVPAQQ
+378 EAVPAQQ

-418 IQSVMSSARGE
+418 VQSVMSSARGE
-429 TDHMTCQIDD
+429 TDHMTCRIDE

-460 VANLDD
+460 VANLDED
-466 QEEEKEVPRHSLVPG
+466 DEKAKEEKDTPRLVPG
-481 DRLEWTTM
+481 DRLEWTMM

-524 LLSVIQEKKYV
+524 LLSIIQEKKYV

-549 WSIVPH
+549 WSLVPN

-565 KQAGAEKKKMVPTP
+565 RQVGAEKKKMVPTP
-579 LGRAALH
+579 LGRAVLH
-586 FLLTHVEDLFAYAFT
+586 FLLTHMEDLFAYAFT
-601 AHMERRL
+601 ARMERRL

-616 RGATL
+616 EVAML
-621 LADIWRSYQDRYEGL
+621 LADTWRSYQDRYEGL
-636 LQGPKGIQGAQGQ
+636 LQGQKGPLGQQQGQ
-649 QGAQVAQGPSGQ
+649 SE
-661 SQDHV
+661 
-666 KRRTFSG
+666 KRRTFSE

-681 KGPLLLKEDKAG
+681 KGPLLLKEGTKGD

-707 LTDEEAHAFVKSHV
+707 LTDEEAHAFVKSHTKEQ
-721 EEHTNTLGEWKGTPL
+721 EEEIGEWKGTPM

-744 EYVQWGTISV
+744 EYVQWGTVSV

-774 GGVLATFASYVIRNG
+774 GGSAVLATFASYVIRNG
-789 PYGPYIIKTSV
+789 PYGPYIMKTSV
-800 QKKQFVSL
+800 QKKQYVSL

>member
-34 ALVPSLDSVGITKQ
+34 ALVPALDSVGITKQ
-48 FEPTYEWIKEK
+48 FEPAYEWIKEK

-127 DMDRVHAQQARS
+127 DMNRVHAQQARA

-177 EDAIQSFQATSSW
+177 EDAIQSFQASSSW
-190 KLTATMRLA
+190 KLTAMMRPLAASA
-199 SSSSPSF
+199 SSAF
-206 GITMDDELE
+206 LVTMDDELE

-227 HATPTATVLQTST
+227 HATPHATVLHTAT

-292 VLSEDVKREA
+292 VLSEDVKQEA
-302 REWVT
+302 REWVVAN
-307 THVGPH
+307 VGQNYIMAEDLKP
-313 YVSGDTSFPHTPV
+313 TKAIKA
-326 ETQASPHPSL
+326 Q
-336 VETLHP
+336 
-342 HTPLSGDTSFPHTPL
+342 
-357 PWRESVAA
+357 A
-365 GDLKPPSASGGLK
+365 GDLKG
-378 GAAVPAQQ
+378 AVPAQQ

-418 IQSVMSSARGE
+418 VQSIMSSARGE
-429 TDHMTCQIDD
+429 TDHMTCRIDE

-460 VANLDD
+460 VANLD
-466 QEEEKEVPRHSLVPG
+466 EEDEKEEKEKEVPRLVPG

-524 LLSVIQEKKYV
+524 LLSIIQEKKYV

-549 WSIVPH
+549 WSLVPH
-555 QWPPTVTALV
+555 QWPPTATAFM
-565 KQAGAEKKKMVPTP
+565 KQVGAEKKKMVPTP
-579 LGRAALH
+579 LGRAVLH
-586 FLLTHVEDLFAYAFT
+586 FLLTHMEDLFAYAFT
-601 AHMERRL
+601 ARMEQRL
-608 DAIAEGTE
+608 DAIAEGAE
-616 RGATL
+616 EGATL
-621 LADIWRSYQDRYEGL
+621 LAHTWRSYQDRYEGL
-636 LQGPKGIQGAQGQ
+636 LQGPKGLSQGQKDPKGLSQGLSGQQQEAQGAQL
-649 QGAQVAQGPSGQ
+649 
-661 SQDHV
+661 
-666 KRRTFSG
+666 KRRTFSE

-681 KGPLLLKEDKAG
+681 KGPLLLKEGATKAD

-707 LTDEEAHAFVKSHV
+707 LTDEEAHAFVKSHTKEQAGV
-721 EEHTNTLGEWKGTPL
+721 EMGEWKGTPM

-774 GGVLATFASYVIRNG
+774 GGSAVLATFASYVIRNG
-789 PYGPYIIKTSV
+789 PYGPYIMKTSV
-800 QKKQFVSL
+800 QKKQYVSL

>member
-1 MSLVIV
+1 MQTADSTQQTAHHKQQIMSLVIV

-34 ALVPSLDSVGITKQ
+34 ALVPALDSVGITKQ

-115 AIQHAIHHPRHM
+115 AIQYAIRHPRHM
-127 DMDRVHAQQARS
+127 DMNRVHAQQARS

-199 SSSSPSF
+199 SSSSSSPSSSQPF
-206 GITMDDELE
+206 PMTMDDELE
-215 DEESAQNYLELV
+215 DEASAQNYLELV
-227 HATPTATVLQTST
+227 HATPHATVLHTST
-240 KPWTESAPDPLM
+240 KAWTESAPDPLM

-307 THVGPH
+307 AHVGPT
-313 YVSGDTSFPHTPV
+313 YVSP
-326 ETQASPHPSL
+326 E
-336 VETLHP
+336 
-342 HTPLSGDTSFPHTPL
+342 
-357 PWRESVAA
+357 
-365 GDLKPPSASGGLK
+365 DLKPASRDLKSQATGLK
-378 GAAVPAQQ
+378 GTAVSAQQ
-386 AHEAIRPTHITTLQ
+386 AHEAIRPTHLTTLQ

-429 TDHMTCQIDD
+429 TDHMTCQIDE

-460 VANLDD
+460 VANLDED
-466 QEEEKEVPRHSLVPG
+466 EEEKEAPRHSLVPG

-565 KQAGAEKKKMVPTP
+565 KQVGAEKKKMVPTP

-616 RGATL
+616 EGATL

-636 LQGPKGIQGAQGQ
+636 LQGPQGQ
-649 QGAQVAQGPSGQ
+649 QGQ
-661 SQDHV
+661 QDHV
-666 KRRTFSG
+666 KRRTFSE

-681 KGPLLLKEDKAG
+681 KGPLLLKEGATKAD

-707 LTDEEAHAFVKSHV
+707 LTDEEAHAFVRQT
-721 EEHTNTLGEWKGTPL
+721 EQAAERMELGEWKGTPM

-744 EYVQWGTISV
+744 EYVQWGTVSV

-769 EAKEA
+769 EAKET
-774 GGVLATFASYVIRNG
+774 GGSAVLATFASYVIRNG
-789 PYGPYIIKTSV
+789 PYGPYIMKTSI
-800 QKKQFVSL
+800 QKKQYVSL
-808 PKGVDPAALTEK
+808 PNGVDPAALTEK

>member
-34 ALVPSLDSVGITKQ
+34 ALVPALDSVGITKQ

-95 LLKLNPKTV
+95 LLKLNPKTA

-127 DMDRVHAQQARS
+127 DMNRVHAQQARS

-190 KLTATMRLA
+190 KLTAMMRPLA
-199 SSSSPSF
+199 ASASVPSAF
-206 GITMDDELE
+206 LVTMDDELE

-227 HATPTATVLQTST
+227 HATPHATVLHTAT

-292 VLSEDVKREA
+292 VLSEDVKQEA

-307 THVGPH
+307 TNVGPT
-313 YVSGDTSFPHTPV
+313 YI
-326 ETQASPHPSL
+326 SP
-336 VETLHP
+336 
-342 HTPLSGDTSFPHTPL
+342 
-357 PWRESVAA
+357 A
-365 GDLKPPSASGGLK
+365 GDLKPAAGGLK
-378 GAAVPAQQ
+378 EAVAAQQ

-418 IQSVMSSARGE
+418 VQSVMSSARGE
-429 TDHMTCQIDD
+429 TDHMRCRIDE

-460 VANLDD
+460 VANLD
-466 QEEEKEVPRHSLVPG
+466 QEDEKEEKENASPLRSLVPG
-481 DRLEWTTM
+481 DRLEWMTM

-524 LLSVIQEKKYV
+524 LLSIIQEKKYV

-549 WSIVPH
+549 WSLVPH
-555 QWPPTVTALV
+555 QWPPTVNAFM
-565 KQAGAEKKKMVPTP
+565 KQVGAEKKKMVPTP
-579 LGRAALH
+579 LGRAVLH
-586 FLLTHVEDLFAYAFT
+586 FLLTHMEDLFAYTFT

-608 DAIAEGTE
+608 DSIAEGAE
-616 RGATL
+616 EGATL
-621 LADIWRSYQDRYEGL
+621 LSDIWRSYQDRYEGL
-636 LQGPKGIQGAQGQ
+636 LQGQPQGAQGQ
-649 QGAQVAQGPSGQ
+649 
-661 SQDHV
+661 QDHV
-666 KRRTFSG
+666 KRRTFSE

-681 KGPLLLKEDKAG
+681 KGPLLLKEGATKED

-707 LTDEEAHAFVKSHV
+707 LTDEEAHAFVKSHQEEKKEQAGV
-721 EEHTNTLGEWKGTPL
+721 ELGEWKGTPM

-744 EYVQWGTISV
+744 EYVQWGTVSV

-774 GGVLATFASYVIRNG
+774 GGSAVLATFASYVIRNG
-789 PYGPYIIKTSV
+789 PYGPYIMKTSV
-800 QKKQFVSL
+800 QKKQYVSL

>member
-1 MSLVIV
+1 
-7 ESPGKCKTIQGY
+7 
-19 LGHGWRVMASMGHLR
+19 MGHLR
-34 ALVPSLDSVGITKQ
+34 ALVPALDSVGITKQ

-115 AIQHAIHHPRHM
+115 AIQHAIRHPRHM
-127 DMDRVHAQQARS
+127 DMNRVHAQQARS

-190 KLTATMRLA
+190 KLTATMRPLA
-199 SSSSPSF
+199 PSPSSPLPF
-206 GITMDDELE
+206 GMTMDDELE
-215 DEESAQNYLELV
+215 DEASAQNYLELV
-227 HATPTATVLQTST
+227 HATPTATVLHTST
-240 KPWTESAPDPLM
+240 KAWTESAPDPLM

-302 REWVT
+302 REWVAA
-307 THVGPH
+307 HVGPH
-313 YVSGDTSFPHTPV
+313 YVSP
-326 ETQASPHPSL
+326 E
-336 VETLHP
+336 
-342 HTPLSGDTSFPHTPL
+342 
-357 PWRESVAA
+357 
-365 GDLKPPSASGGLK
+365 DLKAPGAAVGLK
-378 GAAVPAQQ
+378 GTAVASQQ

-418 IQSVMSSARGE
+418 IQSVMSSAKGE
-429 TDHMTCQIDD
+429 TDHMTCHIDT

-460 VANLDD
+460 VANLDED
-466 QEEEKEVPRHSLVPG
+466 EEEKDKKEQDSPLRSLVPG

-524 LLSVIQEKKYV
+524 LLSIIQEKKYV

-549 WSIVPH
+549 WSLVPH
-555 QWPPTVTALV
+555 QWPPTATALV
-565 KQAGAEKKKMVPTP
+565 KQVGAEKKKMVPTS
-579 LGRAALH
+579 LGRSALH

-601 AHMERRL
+601 ARMEQRL

-616 RGATL
+616 EGATL

-636 LQGPKGIQGAQGQ
+636 LQGQKGAQGAQG
-649 QGAQVAQGPSGQ
+649 AQRA
-661 SQDHV
+661 QDHV

-681 KGPLLLKEDKAG
+681 KGPLLLKEGATKAD

-707 LTDEEAHAFVKSHV
+707 LTDQEAHAFVKSHA
-721 EEHTNTLGEWKGTPL
+721 EELVGEEIGEWKGTSM

-744 EYVQWGTISV
+744 EYVQWGTVSV
-754 SLVQGESLEALQARL
+754 SLVQGESLEALHARL

-774 GGVLATFASYVIRNG
+774 GGSAVLATFASYVIRNG
-789 PYGPYIIKTSV
+789 PYGPYIMKTSV
-800 QKKQFVSL
+800 QKKQYVSL

>member
-34 ALVPSLDSVGITKQ
+34 ALVPALDSVGITRE

-71 EATEIYVAAD
+71 DATEIYVAAD

-127 DMDRVHAQQARS
+127 DMNRVHAQQARA

-145 GFTIS
+145 GFTMS

-177 EDAIQSFQATSSW
+177 EDAIQSFQASSSW
-190 KLTATMRLA
+190 KLTAMMRPLA
-199 SSSSPSF
+199 SSSSSCF
-206 GITMDDELE
+206 GMTMDDELE

-227 HATPTATVLQTST
+227 HATPHATVLHTAT

-292 VLSEDVKREA
+292 VLSEDVKQEA
-302 REWVT
+302 REWVVAN
-307 THVGPH
+307 VGQN
-313 YVSGDTSFPHTPV
+313 YIMA
-326 ETQASPHPSL
+326 E
-336 VETLHP
+336 
-342 HTPLSGDTSFPHTPL
+342 
-357 PWRESVAA
+357 
-365 GDLKPPSASGGLK
+365 DLKPQAGVLK
-378 GAAVPAQQ
+378 EAVPAQQ

-418 IQSVMSSARGE
+418 VQSVMSSARGE
-429 TDHMTCQIDD
+429 TDHMTCRIDE

-460 VANLDD
+460 VANLDED
-466 QEEEKEVPRHSLVPG
+466 DEKAKEEKDTPRLVPG
-481 DRLEWTTM
+481 DRLEWTMM

-524 LLSVIQEKKYV
+524 LLSIIQEKKYV

-549 WSIVPH
+549 LSLVPN

-565 KQAGAEKKKMVPTP
+565 RQVGAEKKKMVPTP
-579 LGRAALH
+579 LGRAVLH
-586 FLLTHVEDLFAYAFT
+586 FLLTHMEDLFAYAFT
-601 AHMERRL
+601 ARMERRL

-616 RGATL
+616 EVAML
-621 LADIWRSYQDRYEGL
+621 LADTWRSYQDRYEGL
-636 LQGPKGIQGAQGQ
+636 LQGQQGPLGQQQGQ
-649 QGAQVAQGPSGQ
+649 SE
-661 SQDHV
+661 
-666 KRRTFSG
+666 KRRTFSE

-681 KGPLLLKEDKAG
+681 KGPLLLKEGTKGD

-707 LTDEEAHAFVKSHV
+707 LTDEEAHAFVKSHTKEQ
-721 EEHTNTLGEWKGTPL
+721 EEEIGEWKGTPM

-744 EYVQWGTISV
+744 EYVQWGTVSV

-774 GGVLATFASYVIRNG
+774 GGSAVLATFASYVIRNG
-789 PYGPYIIKTSV
+789 PYGPYIMKTSV
-800 QKKQFVSL
+800 QKKQYVSL

>member
-1 MSLVIV
+1 
-7 ESPGKCKTIQGY
+7 
-19 LGHGWRVMASMGHLR
+19 MASMGHLR
-34 ALVPSLDSVGITKQ
+34 ALVPALDSVGITKQ

-95 LLKLNPKTV
+95 LLKLNPKTA

-127 DMDRVHAQQARS
+127 DMNRVHAQQARS

-177 EDAIQSFQATSSW
+177 ENAIQSFQATSSW
-190 KLTATMRLA
+190 KLTAMMRLLSA
-199 SSSSPSF
+199 PSSAF
-206 GITMDDELE
+206 LVTMDDELE

-227 HATPTATVLQTST
+227 HAMPHATVLHTAT

-302 REWVT
+302 REWVADN
-307 THVGPH
+307 VGPH
-313 YVSGDTSFPHTPV
+313 YVSPEDLKP
-326 ETQASPHPSL
+326 AKDL
-336 VETLHP
+336 K
-342 HTPLSGDTSFPHTPL
+342 
-357 PWRESVAA
+357 AA
-365 GDLKPPSASGGLK
+365 GDLKE
-378 GAAVPAQQ
+378 AVAAQQ

-418 IQSVMSSARGE
+418 VQSVMSSARGE
-429 TDHMTCQIDD
+429 TDHMTCRIDE

-460 VANLDD
+460 VANLD
-466 QEEEKEVPRHSLVPG
+466 QEDEKEEKEKEVPRLVPG

-549 WSIVPH
+549 WSLVPH
-555 QWPPTVTALV
+555 QWPPTATSLV
-565 KQAGAEKKKMVPTP
+565 KQVGAEKKKMVPTP

-586 FLLTHVEDLFAYAFT
+586 FLLTHMEDLFAYTFT

-608 DAIAEGTE
+608 DAIAEGE
-616 RGATL
+616 EEGATL
-621 LADIWRSYQDRYEGL
+621 LADTWRSYQDRYEGL
-636 LQGPKGIQGAQGQ
+636 LQGSKGLKGQQAPLGQQGAQGQ
-649 QGAQVAQGPSGQ
+649 QVA
-661 SQDHV
+661 QDHV
-666 KRRTFSG
+666 KRRTFSE

-681 KGPLLLKEDKAG
+681 KGPLLLKEGATKAD

-707 LTDEEAHAFVKSHV
+707 LTDEEAHAFVKSHQ
-721 EEHTNTLGEWKGTPL
+721 ELGETLGEWKGTPM

-744 EYVQWGTISV
+744 EYVQWGAISV

-774 GGVLATFASYVIRNG
+774 GGSAVLATFASYVIRNG
-789 PYGPYIIKTSV
+789 PYGPYIMKTSV
-800 QKKQFVSL
+800 QKKQYVSL
-808 PKGVDPAALTEK
+808 PKGVDPSALTEK
-820 EVAALYQLGLQSK
+820 EVAALYHLGLQSK

>member
-34 ALVPSLDSVGITKQ
+34 ALVPALDSVGITRE

-59 AATIKAL
+59 STTIKAL

-71 EATEIYVAAD
+71 DATEIYVAAD

-127 DMDRVHAQQARS
+127 DMNRVHAQQARA

-145 GFTIS
+145 GFTMS

-177 EDAIQSFQATSSW
+177 EDAIQSFQASSSW
-190 KLTATMRLA
+190 KLTAMMRPLA
-199 SSSSPSF
+199 SASASCF
-206 GITMDDELE
+206 GMTMDDELE

-227 HATPTATVLQTST
+227 HATPHATVLHTAT

-292 VLSEDVKREA
+292 VLSEDVKQEA
-302 REWVT
+302 REWVVAN
-307 THVGPH
+307 VGQN
-313 YVSGDTSFPHTPV
+313 YIMA
-326 ETQASPHPSL
+326 E
-336 VETLHP
+336 
-342 HTPLSGDTSFPHTPL
+342 
-357 PWRESVAA
+357 
-365 GDLKPPSASGGLK
+365 DLKPQAGVLK
-378 GAAVPAQQ
+378 EAVPAQQ

-418 IQSVMSSARGE
+418 VQSVMSSARGE
-429 TDHMTCQIDD
+429 TDHMTCRIDE

-460 VANLDD
+460 VANLDED
-466 QEEEKEVPRHSLVPG
+466 DEKAKEEKDTPRLVPG
-481 DRLEWTTM
+481 DRLEWTMM

-524 LLSVIQEKKYV
+524 LLSIIQEKKYV

-549 WSIVPH
+549 LSLVPN

-565 KQAGAEKKKMVPTP
+565 RQVGAEKKKMVPTP
-579 LGRAALH
+579 LGRAVLH
-586 FLLTHVEDLFAYAFT
+586 FLLTHMEDLFAYAFT
-601 AHMERRL
+601 ARMERRL

-616 RGATL
+616 EVAML
-621 LADIWRSYQDRYEGL
+621 LADTWRSYQDRYEGL
-636 LQGPKGIQGAQGQ
+636 LQGQQGPLGQQQGQ
-649 QGAQVAQGPSGQ
+649 SE
-661 SQDHV
+661 
-666 KRRTFSG
+666 KRRTFSE

-681 KGPLLLKEDKAG
+681 KGPLLLKEGTKGD

-707 LTDEEAHAFVKSHV
+707 LTDEEAHAFVKSHTKEQ
-721 EEHTNTLGEWKGTPL
+721 EEEIGEWKGTPM

-744 EYVQWGTISV
+744 EYVQWGTVSV

-774 GGVLATFASYVIRNG
+774 GGSAVLATFASYVIRNG
-789 PYGPYIIKTSV
+789 PYGPYIMKTSV
-800 QKKQFVSL
+800 QKKQYVSL

>member
-34 ALVPSLDSVGITKQ
+34 ALVPALDSVGITRE

-59 AATIKAL
+59 ATTIKAL

-104 KRAVFHEITEA
+104 KRAVFHEITET

-127 DMDRVHAQQARS
+127 DMNRVHAQQARS

-190 KLTATMRLA
+190 KLTAMMRLA
-199 SSSSPSF
+199 SSPASPF
-206 GITMDDELE
+206 GMTMDDELE

-227 HATPTATVLQTST
+227 HATPQATVLHTAT

-292 VLSEDVKREA
+292 VLSEDVKQEA

-307 THVGPH
+307 TNVGPH
-313 YVSGDTSFPHTPV
+313 YVSPAGLKPTKSLK
-326 ETQASPHPSL
+326 TQ
-336 VETLHP
+336 
-342 HTPLSGDTSFPHTPL
+342 
-357 PWRESVAA
+357 A
-365 GDLKPPSASGGLK
+365 GDLKE
-378 GAAVPAQQ
+378 AVAAQQ

-418 IQSVMSSARGE
+418 VQSVMSSARGE
-429 TDHMTCQIDD
+429 TDHMTCQIDE

-460 VANLDD
+460 VANLD
-466 QEEEKEVPRHSLVPG
+466 QEDEKEDEVPRHSLVPG

-524 LLSVIQEKKYV
+524 LLSIIQEKKYV
-535 ECVDLPPRPVPVKE
+535 ECVDLPPRPVPIKE
-549 WSIVPH
+549 WSLVPH
-555 QWPPTVTALV
+555 QWPPTSTSLV
-565 KQAGAEKKKMVPTP
+565 KQVGAEKKKMVPTP
-579 LGRAALH
+579 LGRAVLH
-586 FLLTHVEDLFAYAFT
+586 FLLTHMEDLFAYAFT
-601 AHMERRL
+601 ARMERRL
-608 DAIAEGTE
+608 DAIAEGAE
-616 RGATL
+616 EGAIL
-621 LADIWRSYQDRYEGL
+621 LADTWRSYQDRYEGL
-636 LQGPKGIQGAQGQ
+636 LQGQKDPKGQ
-649 QGAQVAQGPSGQ
+649 QGAQEAQGPSGQ

-666 KRRTFSG
+666 KRRTFSE

-681 KGPLLLKEDKAG
+681 KGPLLLKEGTKAD

-707 LTDEEAHAFVKSHV
+707 LTDEEAHAFVKSHQEEKKEQAGV
-721 EEHTNTLGEWKGTPL
+721 EMGEWKGTPM

-744 EYVQWGTISV
+744 EYVQWGTVSV

-774 GGVLATFASYVIRNG
+774 GGSAVLATFASYVIRNG
-789 PYGPYIIKTSV
+789 PYGPYIMKTSV
-800 QKKQFVSL
+800 QKKQYVSL
-808 PKGVDPAALTEK
+808 PKGVDPTALTEK